1 MSTTIQHGLFDPV
14 EPFPNRGPVAAN
26 ADPASS
32 HITGRE
38 ITASG
43 LRGRQKREVLKALHD
58 CGNPPTSAE
67 IADMYD
73 LDRHM
78 VARRLPDLKHDG
90 LVEQGEMR
98 TCKVTG
104 RKAVTWRVK

>member
-1 MSTTIQHGLFDPV
+1 MIQPGLFDPV
-14 EPFPNRGPVAAN
+14 EPFPNCGPIAAN
-26 ADPASS
+26 ADPATS

-38 ITASG
+38 ITESG
-43 LRGRQKREVLKALHD
+43 LRGRQKLGVLVALRSRI
-58 CGNPPTSAE
+58 NPPTSAE
-67 IADMYD
+67 LAQLMHM
-73 LDRHM
+73 DRHM

-98 TCKVTG
+98 TCNVTG

>member
-1 MSTTIQHGLFDPV
+1 
-14 EPFPNRGPVAAN
+14 
-26 ADPASS
+26 
-32 HITGRE
+32 
-38 ITASG
+38 
-43 LRGRQKREVLKALHD
+43 
-58 CGNPPTSAE
+58 
-67 IADMYD
+67 MYG